1 MITKIH
7 TIFNMN
13 LIKTLEEIELIRESA
28 QLVSKTLG
36 MLASEIKPGIN
47 TLYLDNLAES
57 FIRDHNGVPGFL
69 GLYDFPNTLCI
80 SPNSQV
86 VHGIPNKE
94 IIKEG
99 EILSIDCG
107 VLKNGYYGDHA
118 FTFTVGE
125 VDKEILE
132 LLETTKQSL
141 YVGIEQFKAGNR
153 VGDVGYAIQN
163 YNESKGYGV
172 VRELVGHGL
181 GKEMHE
187 KPEMPNYGKRGSGKK
202 FKEGMVVAIEPMINM
217 GTPNYLISA
226 ALTLIMAQRLARKT
240 CLDCRVIDENITPK
254 LLNSI
259 GFLPEQSAR
268 AKIYKGTGCDG
279 CSGSGYKGRM
289 GIYEI
294 LEIENELKAGILSNL
309 QQTEL
314 NAIAKKNGF
323 RTMQDM
329 GQDLLLSSDLSF
341 AEYERVL
348 QSN

>member
-7 TIFNMN
+7 TIFNMS
-13 LIKTLEEIELIRESA
+13 LIKTSEEIELIRESA

-57 FIRDHNGVPGFL
+57 FIRDHKGVPGFL

-125 VDKEILE
+125 VDKEILQ

-141 YVGIEQFKAGNR
+141 YVGIEQFKVGNR

-187 KPEMPNYGKRGSGKK
+187 KPEMPNYGKRGTGKK

-217 GTPNYLISA
+217 GTPNINQLNDGWTILTRDNKPSA
-226 ALTLIMAQRLARKT
+226 HF
-240 CLDCRVIDENITPK
+240 EHNIAIVNGKPK
-254 LLNSI
+254 LLST
-259 GFLPEQSAR
+259 FDY
-268 AKIYKGTGCDG
+268 IYD
-279 CSGSGYKGRM
+279 SL
-289 GIYEI
+289 GIKSDEEI
-294 LEIENELKAGILSNL
+294 PFK
-309 QQTEL
+309 
-314 NAIAKKNGF
+314 
-323 RTMQDM
+323 
-329 GQDLLLSSDLSF
+329 
-341 AEYERVL
+341 
-348 QSN
+348 